1 MQKTDIQKI
10 IDAVSREMIKS
21 ALKKEQSVCS
31 LSCLLRGTVSCR
43 GDKKRNSCENLTENG
58 ICIYCNRVVNMVR

>member
-1 MQKTDIQKI
+1 MQKTEIQKI
-10 IDAVSREMIKS
+10 INAVSREMLKS

-58 ICIYCNRVVNMVR
+58 MCFYWSGIAYTVK

>member
-1 MQKTDIQKI
+1 MEKMDIQKI

-31 LSCLLRGTVSCR
+31 LSCLLRGTVGCR
-43 GDKKRNSCENLTENG
+43 GDMKKLTCENLTEDGMCIFYSG
-58 ICIYCNRVVNMVR
+58 IAYTVR